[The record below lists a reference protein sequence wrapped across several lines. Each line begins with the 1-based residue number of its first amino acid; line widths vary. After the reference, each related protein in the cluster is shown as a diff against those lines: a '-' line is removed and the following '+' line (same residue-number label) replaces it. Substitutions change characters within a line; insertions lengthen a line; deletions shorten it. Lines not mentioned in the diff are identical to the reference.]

1 MLKRIAALAVLL
13 FLSSPANA
21 LVEFHGFA
29 GFAFNDSNSLNRQ
42 LSSSGI
48 TQIYVTG
55 IYGLDGRLN
64 FPGFPLGLGLRYDWQ
79 GIKVSRTETGLEGN
93 EFEVSSKR
101 LAALANFRFIDKIGY
116 IGLVGTI
123 GIQHSPTAMLKAGGT
138 TSNYDNGKSTSGTIG
153 IEGGLSLGGLRL
165 GAEGGY
171 QDYMVREL
179 RGPSGNAN
187 FDINFCG
194 FYGIAHVGFG
204 F

>member
-1 MLKRIAALAVLL
+1 MLKWILAVAATVA
-13 FLSSPANA
+13 LSLPAHA

-42 LSSSGI
+42 LSGSGI

-64 FPGFPLGLGLRYDWQ
+64 FPGVPLGLGLRYDWQ
-79 GIKVSRTETGLEGN
+79 GIKVGRTGGGAEGN
-93 EFEVSSKR
+93 EFEVSSRR
-101 LAALANFRFIDKIGY
+101 LAALANLRFVDKIGY
-116 IGLVGTI
+116 VGLVGTI
-123 GIQHSPTAMLKAGGT
+123 GFQHSPTAMLKIGGT

-153 IEGGLSLGGLRL
+153 VEGGVSLGGLRL

-171 QDYMVREL
+171 QDYLVREL
-179 RGPSGNAN
+179 KGPSGDAN

-194 FYGIAHVGFG
+194 FYAFAHLGFG